1 MNGHAPYA
9 NGNGDVTSTGL
20 SKSSKTTRRRTGRK
34 HNKRA
39 STSSLASTSS
49 SSSSSG
55 GKGDRFMSNG
65 HGVNGNGHGNGYANG
80 VDHEKVDG
88 AALHVHMPTR
98 REYEAWKGVMKK
110 IVDEWEI
117 PRKVLHSSI
126 GVGVVYLYSTR
137 PDNVKP
143 VVYALSASLAVII
156 PADIIRLRYPAFEK
170 VYEKVLGILMRESE
184 RDSPNGVICLSWCD
198 TAAST
203 FGRLFGRYTPAL
215 PRRIPFLNLPLAP
228 KKSLAGSTA
237 ATLTGAITAI
247 GFWGYAVPMWQGYS
261 HLAAS
266 EWGPV
271 SWKWAGA
278 HGVGIMSG
286 GAMSLGLVGLVV
298 GLISGVTEALDLGG
312 IDDNLSLPI
321 ISGTVLWGL
330 SKFAAWVLNFQL

>member
-20 SKSSKTTRRRTGRK
+20 SKGSKTTRRRTGRK

-39 STSSLASTSS
+39 STSSLASASS

-65 HGVNGNGHGNGYANG
+65 HGVNGNGHANGYANG

-126 GVGVVYLYSTR
+126 
-137 PDNVKP
+137 
-143 VVYALSASLAVII
+143 
-156 PADIIRLRYPAFEK
+156 
-170 VYEKVLGILMRESE
+170 
-184 RDSPNGVICLSWCD
+184 
-198 TAAST
+198 AST